1 MNLTAIR
8 LNFTSTRKFFWRS
21 GNYYLVRL
29 AFKKHKVSFPY
40 FEIRQ
45 FICKVLKLKS
55 GNHKSYSALCINK
68 IGI

>member
-29 AFKKHKVSFPY
+29 AFKKHKVSFTY
-40 FEIRQ
+40 FEIR
-45 FICKVLKLKS
+45 
-55 GNHKSYSALCINK
+55 
-68 IGI
+68 

>member
-1 MNLTAIR
+1 MNFTAIR
-8 LNFTSTRKFFWRS
+8 LDFTSTRNFFWRS
-21 GNYYLVRL
+21 GNFNLVRL
-29 AFKKHKVSFPY
+29 AFKKHNVSFPY

-45 FICKVLKLKS
+45 IICKLLKLKT